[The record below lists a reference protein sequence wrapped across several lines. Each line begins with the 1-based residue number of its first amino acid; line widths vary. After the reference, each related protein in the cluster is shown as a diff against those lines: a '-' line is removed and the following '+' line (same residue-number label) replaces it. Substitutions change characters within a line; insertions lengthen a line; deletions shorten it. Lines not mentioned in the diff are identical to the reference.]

1 MFQTNTAR
9 VWWGQDLDPG
19 RPITM
24 SILLCSIALPPPPRE
39 WLPAPPSLARQWDSC
54 PRWLSRPQKILRVQL
69 FAWNVG
75 IPKVGV
81 TIEGVQEGRK
91 QNKLRRRMSM
101 PAPRLGW
108 GLGRHLCVC
117 AHSVCLSSLCTGQ
130 SLLCFSPSDLFP
142 PLALEFLAPLS
153 TSS

>member
-9 VWWGQDLDPG
+9 LWWGQDLDPG

-24 SILLCSIALPPPPRE
+24 SIRLCPIALP
-39 WLPAPPSLARQWDSC
+39 LPERMVACPTIPSQTVGQ
-54 PRWLSRPQKILRVQL
+54 LSTVALMPSEHSPSTTFCLEYWRSQSR
-69 FAWNVG
+69 G
-75 IPKVGV
+75 DYR
-81 TIEGVQEGRK
+81 GVQEGRK
-91 QNKLRRRMSM
+91 QSKLRPRMSM

-117 AHSVCLSSLCTGQ
+117 ADSVCLSSLCTGQ